1 MKSAPG
7 YMLLS
12 ETWWENKGGFGL
24 SRHFLRPAYQNGH
37 SSAAMRSVP
46 DLSVVADPVNGI
58 IICQASAGGC
68 PTGSVFGGTSMS
80 APLMAAYAAI
90 LNDSRG
96 QNLGNF
102 NQAVY
107 PFANQGAFHTSASMG
122 SRVPPSWRSS
132 PRATSTRAWPRST

>member
-1 MKSAPG
+1 
-7 YMLLS
+7 
-12 ETWWENKGGFGL
+12 
-24 SRHFLRPAYQNGH
+24 
-37 SSAAMRSVP
+37 
-46 DLSVVADPVNGI
+46 
-58 IICQASAGGC
+58 
-68 PTGSVFGGTSMS
+68 MS

-107 PFANQGAFHTSASMG
+107 PFATQGAFHTPASMG

-132 PRATSTRAWPRST
+132 PRETSTRAWPRWI